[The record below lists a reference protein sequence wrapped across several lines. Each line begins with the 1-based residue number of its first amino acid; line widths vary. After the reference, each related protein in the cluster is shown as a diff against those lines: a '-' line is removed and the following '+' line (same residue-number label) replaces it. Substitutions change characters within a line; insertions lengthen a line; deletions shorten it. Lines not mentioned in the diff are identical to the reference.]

1 MPDTEHPRG
10 RDVSDTLTEA
20 RTVLSRAE
28 HAIGRLE
35 RGPLEHLWDPS
46 GCIPL
51 SEDGRWKVA
60 YDPDHDAITE
70 ALRAAVALL
79 EPWRRTGRPAGTA
92 AQRNA
97 KRQGL
102 TCVCGRLWASRPG
115 PGHAASGACAEPG
128 ETHTQ
133 CTD

>member
-10 RDVSDTLTEA
+10 RDVSAALTEV

-28 HAIGRLE
+28 HAIGSLE
-35 RGPLEHLWDPS
+35 RGPLEHMYDPT

-51 SEDGRWKVA
+51 SEGGRWKVA

-70 ALRAAVALL
+70 ALRAVVAIL
-79 EPWRRTGRPAGTA
+79 EPWRRTGRPAGTE

-97 KRQGL
+97 QRHGV

-115 PGHAASGACAEPG
+115 PGHAISGTCTRSG
-128 ETHTQ
+128 ETAPQHT
-133 CTD
+133 D